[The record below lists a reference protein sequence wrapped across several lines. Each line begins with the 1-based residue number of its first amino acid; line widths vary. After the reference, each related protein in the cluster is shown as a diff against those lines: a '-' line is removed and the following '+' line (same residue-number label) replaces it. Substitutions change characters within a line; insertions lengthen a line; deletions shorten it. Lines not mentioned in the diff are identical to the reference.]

1 MDGYIERQTLQDI
14 ADAIRA
20 KNGSS
25 DTYKPSE
32 MAEAIR
38 GIEGGGEGLDFSK
51 IYDADNTDYVNNLLK
66 DAISYAETIK
76 KSSLSGNLQ
85 YKWSGTKMMFFP
97 QVDLSKV
104 NSLSNAFASCY
115 NLVYVADIVSDKIT
129 SFLNPFFDC
138 HALKKI
144 KKIHLPNCTS
154 MYGAFYQCYTLKSID
169 EWYTPK
175 NKSLHDTF
183 FRCYLLTD
191 LPIIDTTNVT
201 DFGRTFSNCRNLK
214 KIELTSVK
222 NATTFVSM
230 FEGNVGKLEEVYFTE
245 WLKAGISISG
255 ASLLKAESI
264 HYIIQ
269 NAMDVADG
277 ATARTLTLHAT
288 AKTNWQNSEYYEAD
302 LAVLEKKGI
311 TIA

>member
-1 MDGYIERQTLQDI
+1 MIGLTDDKNYQDI
-14 ADAIRA
+14 ADAIRE
-20 KNGSS
+20 KNGSEE
-25 DTYKPSE
+25 TYKPSE

-38 GIEGGGEGLDFSK
+38 GIEGGGELDFSK
-51 IYDADNTDYVNNLLK
+51 IYDADNADYVNNLLK
-66 DAISYAETIK
+66 DAISYAKTIK
-76 KSSLSGNLQ
+76 NSSLSGHLQ
-85 YKWSGTKMMFFP
+85 YKWSGSKIMFFP

-104 NSLSNAFASCY
+104 NSLSNAFAGCY

-129 SFLNPFFDC
+129 DFQNLFFDC

-144 KKIHLPNCTS
+144 KKIHLSNCTS

-169 EWYTPK
+169 EWYAPK

-183 FRCYLLTD
+183 FKCYLLTD
-191 LPIIDTTNVT
+191 LSIIDTANVT
-201 DFGRTFSNCRNLK
+201 DFGRTFSNCRSLK

-222 NATTFVSM
+222 NATTFNNM

-245 WLKAGISISG
+245 WLKGSISISG

-269 NAMDVADG
+269 NAKSVADG

-288 AKTNWQNSEYYEAD
+288 AKANWETSEYYEQD
-302 LAVLEKKGI
+302 LAVLEEKGI